1 MQHTE
6 FFLDWSPAFFAFPRS
21 TIYPHQRQKVCFRTS
36 RLVVPLL
43 ASAYLAFLALNHS
56 SHAQT
61 AAAEH
66 IVVTGEPL
74 PSAYGAPTSFSQS
87 RFSPLTNAYVLPPG
101 AVYASLIYEDAVVHF
116 RKSDHDFTIETEY
129 GLPYRINVAMETD
142 IEHYGGEDGTQIRS
156 FSLEAR
162 YAFADWNKIWLNPTI
177 F

>member
-1 MQHTE
+1 MQRTE
-6 FFLDWSPAFFAFPRS
+6 FFPDCSPAFFALPRV
-21 TIYPHQRQKVCFRTS
+21 TIASRKCQRVSFRTS

-43 ASAYLAFLALNHS
+43 ASAYLAFLAINHS

-66 IVVTGEPL
+66 IVVTSEPL

-116 RKSDHDFTIETEY
+116 RRPDHD
-129 GLPYRINVAMETD
+129 
-142 IEHYGGEDGTQIRS
+142 
-156 FSLEAR
+156 
-162 YAFADWNKIWLNPTI
+162 
-177 F
+177 